1 MIQRTIFLV
10 VLSLAAACG
19 KDEGKPAEP
28 APSETKTAE
37 QLAIEKENAAPAE
50 PKTRP
55 ASPKSDSDVD
65 LTFSGAF
72 SATLKGK
79 AGSCSLRKSGP
90 IPGATWQVR
99 SEELAV
105 TPPLDLTIIAE
116 PKAFQNPTM
125 IVNLRG
131 DRTTSYARPE
141 NQKDAKLVLAED
153 ATSAEVD
160 VELVAVVG
168 GGKLRVAGSIR
179 CSKPSVFE

>member
-1 MIQRTIFLV
+1 MTHGMIFL
-10 VLSLAAACG
+10 LALALVAACG
-19 KDEGKPAEP
+19 KDEDDTAEPAEP
-28 APSETKTAE
+28 AIE
-37 QLAIEKENAAPAE
+37 QENAAPTAPKE
-50 PKTRP
+50 PKARP

-99 SEELAV
+99 SDELGV
-105 TPPLDLTIIAE
+105 TPQLDLAIIAE
-116 PKAFQNPTM
+116 PKTFQNPTM
-125 IVNLRG
+125 IVNVRG

-153 ATSAEVD
+153 ATSAELD
-160 VELVAVVG
+160 VELKAVVG
-168 GGKLRVAGSIR
+168 GGKLRVAGTIK
-179 CSKPSVFE
+179 CSRPSVFE